1 MGQHDRDNT
10 KDGYWPKPV
19 PQGDVRDEP
28 KDDSGKHSSARPDQD
43 DKNQK
48 NQDEK

>member
-19 PQGDVRDEP
+19 PKDDVRDEP
-28 KDDSGKHSSARPDQD
+28 KDNHGRHSAEKPEQDKKDQD
-43 DKNQK
+43 
-48 NQDEK
+48 EE